1 MSEVAPTAG
10 IAAFP
15 TPQNTLSGDSP
26 THRTHIAQITIT
38 KFQTWITAL
47 QARRNAVVEK
57 VTRAKTSSK
66 IAKTAK
72 EHKSLDRILKKLD
85 RMLTTLEAETRDCEE
100 LMNEARS
107 LIFIASDGEVRI
119 EHTEIK
125 DGTTES
131 TADRGNAEVDAQGP
145 A

>member
-1 MSEVAPTAG
+1 MSEVAPTAHV
-10 IAAFP
+10 AAFP
-15 TPQNTLSGDSP
+15 TPQNTLAGDSP
-26 THRTHIAQITIT
+26 THRTHIAQITINE
-38 KFQTWITAL
+38 FQTWITAL

-85 RMLTTLEAETRDCEE
+85 RLLTTLEAETRDCEE

-119 EHTEIK
+119 EHTEIENDDSK
-125 DGTTES
+125 ES
-131 TADRGNAEVDAQGP
+131 
-145 A
+145 